1 MAIQTSKSALG
12 EIKGSVGN
20 DTIYKWRSL
29 TVIRQRSRYRD
40 KNKISPKQH
49 QQNNIFKLVTST
61 FHKIQSAIKVGYQQ
75 QKNTAMTPMNAA
87 VSYHM
92 LNAIVG
98 DPQNLR
104 IDPAKIKI
112 SHSIW
117 ATQNVWKPSLVA
129 TANKQIT
136 VTWEL
141 NPYPQKSTRLDDKV
155 VIQLYHEDNHH
166 FYPCPIPLRDAL
178 VFNRT
183 LNNIDVGKLLHCYM
197 FVVSA
202 NGKLVSPTVY
212 LGTVTVLS

>member
-12 EIKGSVGN
+12 EIKGSVGD

-29 TVIRQRSRYRD
+29 TVIRQRLRFKD
-40 KNKISPKQH
+40 KNKISPKQRK
-49 QQNNIFKLVTST
+49 QINIFRLVTAT
-61 FHKIQSAIKVGYQQ
+61 LYQIESAIKMGYQQ
-75 QKNTAMTPMNAA
+75 QKNTVMTPRNAA

-92 LNAIVG
+92 LNAVVG
-98 DPQNLR
+98 DPQNPR

-117 ATQNVWKPSLVA
+117 ATQNVWKPSLMA

-141 NPYPQKSTRLDDKV
+141 NPYPQKSTRLDDQV
-155 VIQLYHEDNHH
+155 VIQLYHEDNNH
-166 FYPCPIPLRDAL
+166 FYPCTIPLRDAL

-183 LNNIDVGKLLHCYM
+183 LNNKDVGKLLHCYM
-197 FVVSA
+197 FVASA
-202 NGKLVSPTVY
+202 NGKLVSPTAY
-212 LGTVTVLS
+212 LGTVTVLA